1 MDARG
6 IPLSIVV
13 SGANRHDVRL
23 LVPTLDQ
30 VIVPRPVTVARHHLC
45 ADKGYTGQPAWTAM
59 VHRGYRPH
67 VPQRGDTAPRRRH
80 PRGRA
85 RRWVVERTLS
95 WLNRFRKLLVRF
107 EKLRVSHLALL
118 ELACALIVFRQ
129 LIAIHG

>member
-6 IPLSIVV
+6 IPLSSVV

-23 LVPTLDQ
+23 LTPTLDGL
-30 VIVPRPVTVARHHLC
+30 VVGRPAVRHQLC
-45 ADKGYTGQPAWTAM
+45 ADKGYTKQPAWTAM

-67 VPQRGDTAPRRRH
+67 VPQRGEAAPRRHH

-107 EKLRVSHLALL
+107 EKLRASHLALL

-129 LIAIHG
+129 VIVIQG

>member
-23 LVPTLDQ
+23 LTPTLDR
-30 VIVPRPVTVARHHLC
+30 VVVARPAGRHHLC
-45 ADKGYTGQPAWTAM
+45 ADKGYTGHPAWTAM

-67 VPQRGDTAPRRRH
+67 VPQRGTATPRRPH
-80 PRGRA
+80 PQGRA

-129 LIAIHG
+129 TIVIHG